1 MARITSYPSDTTP
14 EGSDL
19 LLGNGPSSG
28 ETKVFTLSNVAVW
41 MNESGN
47 VNIVGQ
53 SNFKYSYDLQSAG
66 NINVPGETGEVS
78 FSNVSELLV
87 NNKASNG
94 RDIVEYFTANVSG
107 TVTIGQLDAPDAY
120 GVFTLISFEPHPSLE
135 GYHIANLSFQK
146 GNGTFKEDKSYGIA
160 TTGAQGGGGG
170 PQQTYGII
178 SEDGSVFEIAVTNDG
193 DLIVI
198 PEGSTEPVITSPP
211 VIVGTE
217 KVWYTLGAIAGGVTG
232 SPTPLRTWQWQRSP
246 NGLTWTD
253 IEGATAATYTIVL
266 EDAGQRLR
274 VQQIETNV
282 LDSVTS
288 SSDPTGVIATSIFA
302 DTVYAEIAPVTW
314 GQLTVQT
321 WD

>member
-1 MARITSYPSDTTP
+1 
-14 EGSDL
+14 
-19 LLGNGPSSG
+19 
-28 ETKVFTLSNVAVW
+28 

-66 NINVPGETGEVS
+66 NINVPGQTGEVS
-78 FSNVSELLV
+78 FSNVSQLLV

-94 RDIVEYFTANVSG
+94 RDIVEYFTANVLG
-107 TVTIGQLDAPDAY
+107 TVTIGRLDAPDEY
-120 GVFTLISFEPHPSLE
+120 GVFTLVSFEPHPTFTN
-135 GYHIANLSFQK
+135 YHVANLSFQK

-160 TTGAQGGGGG
+160 TTSAQGGGSG

-232 SPTPLRTWQWQRSP
+232 SPTPIRTWQWQRSP
-246 NGLTWTD
+246 NGLTWTN
-253 IEGATAATYTIVL
+253 INGAVAATYTIVVG
-266 EDAGQRLR
+266 DAGQRLR

-282 LDSVTS
+282 LDSATS
-288 SSDPTGVIATSIFA
+288 SSDPTGVIAASVFS
-302 DTVYAEIAPVTW
+302 DTIYQDIAPVTW

>member
-66 NINVPGETGEVS
+66 NINVPGETGEVG

-94 RDIVEYFTANVSG
+94 RDIVEYFTANVLSA
-107 TVTIGQLDAPDAY
+107 VTIGRLDAPDEY
-120 GVFTLISFEPHPSLE
+120 GVFTLVSFEPHPTFTN
-135 GYHIANLSFQK
+135 YHVANLSFQK
-146 GNGTFKEDKSYGIA
+146 GNGAFKEGKSYGIA
-160 TTGAQGGGGG
+160 TTSAQGGGGG

-246 NGLTWTD
+246 NGLTWTN

-282 LDSVTS
+282 LDSATS
-288 SSDPTGVIATSIFA
+288 SSDPTGAIAASVFS
-302 DTVYAEIAPVTW
+302 DTIYQDIAPVTW

-321 WD
+321 WN

>member
-1 MARITSYPSDTTP
+1 
-14 EGSDL
+14 
-19 LLGNGPSSG
+19 
-28 ETKVFTLSNVAVW
+28 

-94 RDIVEYFTANVSG
+94 RDIVEYFTANVLG
-107 TVTIGQLDAPDAY
+107 AVTIGRLDAPDEY
-120 GVFTLISFEPHPSLE
+120 GVFTLVSFEPHPTFTN
-135 GYHIANLSFQK
+135 YHVANLSFQK

-160 TTGAQGGGGG
+160 TTSAQGGGGG
-170 PQQTYGII
+170 AQQTYGII
-178 SEDGSVFEIAVTNDG
+178 SENGSLFEIAVTNDG

-232 SPTPLRTWQWQRSP
+232 SPTPIRSWQWQRSP
-246 NGLTWTD
+246 NGLTWTNID
-253 IEGATAATYTIVL
+253 GAIAATYTIVAA
-266 EDAGQRLR
+266 DAGQRLR

-288 SSDPTGVIATSIFA
+288 SSDPTGVIAASVFS
-302 DTVYAEIAPVTW
+302 DTIYQDIAPVTW

>member
-19 LLGNGPSSG
+19 LLGNGSAPG

-47 VNIVGQ
+47 VNIIGQ
-53 SNFKYSYDLQSAG
+53 SNFKYSYELTSIG
-66 NINVPGETGEVS
+66 VISVPGATDSVN
-78 FSNVSELLV
+78 FSAVSELLV
-87 NNKASNG
+87 SNRASGG
-94 RDIVEYFTANVSG
+94 RGIVEYFTANVLG
-107 TVTIGQLDAPDAY
+107 TVTIGQLDTPDEH
-120 GVFTLISFEPHPSLE
+120 GVFTLVSFEPHPTLAN
-135 GYHIANLSFQK
+135 YHVATLSFQK
-146 GNGTFKEDKSYGIA
+146 GNGTLKEDKSYGIA
-160 TTGAQGGGGG
+160 ATSAQGGGSG

-178 SEDGSVFEIAVTNDG
+178 SEDGSLFEIAVTNDG

-232 SPTPLRTWQWQRSP
+232 SPTPIRTWQWQRSP
-246 NGLTWTD
+246 NGLTWTNID
-253 IEGATAATYTIVL
+253 GAVAATYTIVAA
-266 EDAGQRLR
+266 DAGQRLR

-288 SSDPTGVIATSIFA
+288 SSDPTGVVAASVFS
-302 DTVYAEIAPVTW
+302 DTIYQDIAPVTW

>member
-94 RDIVEYFTANVSG
+94 RDIVKYFTANVLSA
-107 TVTIGQLDAPDAY
+107 VTIGRLDAPDEY
-120 GVFTLISFEPHPSLE
+120 GVFTLVSFEPHPTFTN
-135 GYHIANLSFQK
+135 YHIANLSFQK

-160 TTGAQGGGGG
+160 TTSAQGGGGG

-232 SPTPLRTWQWQRSP
+232 SPTPIRTWQWQRSP
-246 NGLTWTD
+246 NGLTWTN
-253 IEGATAATYTIVL
+253 INGAVAATYTIVA

-282 LDSVTS
+282 LDSATS
-288 SSDPTGVIATSIFA
+288 SSDPTGVIAASVFS
-302 DTVYAEIAPVTW
+302 DTIYQDIAPVTW

>member
-94 RDIVEYFTANVSG
+94 RDIVEYFSANVLG
-107 TVTIGQLDAPDAY
+107 AVTIGQLDAPDAY
-120 GVFTLISFEPHPSLE
+120 GVFTLVSFEPHPTFTN
-135 GYHIANLSFQK
+135 YHVANLSFQK

-160 TTGAQGGGGG
+160 TTSAQGGGGG

-178 SEDGSVFEIAVTNDG
+178 SENGSVFEIAVTNDG

-288 SSDPTGVIATSIFA
+288 SSDPTGVIAASVFA
-302 DTVYAEIAPVTW
+302 DTVYADIAPVTW

>member
-94 RDIVEYFTANVSG
+94 RDIVEYFTANALG
-107 TVTIGQLDAPDAY
+107 AVTIGRLDAPDEY
-120 GVFTLISFEPHPSLE
+120 GVFTLASFEPHPTFTN
-135 GYHIANLSFQK
+135 YHVANLSFQK

-160 TTGAQGGGGG
+160 TTSAQGGGGG

-178 SEDGSVFEIAVTNDG
+178 SEDGSLFDIAVTNDG

-253 IEGATAATYTIVL
+253 IEGATAATYTIVA

-282 LDSVTS
+282 LDSATS
-288 SSDPTGVIATSIFA
+288 SSDPTGVIAASVFS
-302 DTVYAEIAPVTW
+302 DTIYQDIAPVTW

>member
-19 LLGNGPSSG
+19 LLGNGPAPG
-28 ETKVFTLSNVAVW
+28 ATKVFTLSNVAVW

-53 SNFKYSYDLQSAG
+53 SNFKYSYDLQSEG
-66 NINVPGETGEVS
+66 NISVPGQTGDVN
-78 FSNVSELLV
+78 FSDVPELLV
-87 NNKASNG
+87 NNKAANG
-94 RDIVEYFTANVSG
+94 RDIVEYFTANILS
-107 TVTIGQLDAPDAY
+107 TVTIGQLDAPDEY
-120 GVFTLISFEPHPSLE
+120 GVFTLISFEPHPSLT
-135 GYHIANLSFQK
+135 GYHVANLSFQK
-146 GNGTFKEDKSYGIA
+146 GNGTLKEDKSYGIA
-160 TTGAQGGGGG
+160 TTGAQGGGSG

-232 SPTPLRTWQWQRSP
+232 SPTPIRTWQWQRSP
-246 NGLTWTD
+246 NGLTWTNID
-253 IEGATAATYTIVL
+253 GAIAATYTIVAA
-266 EDAGQRLR
+266 DAGQRLR

-288 SSDPTGVIATSIFA
+288 SSDPTGAIAASVFS
-302 DTVYAEIAPVTW
+302 DTIYQDIAPVTW